1 MTGPYTGGDTHPA
14 NGTPGTAYPGD
25 VRATGVPETEE
36 EPSIG
41 RIVSQLTSD
50 VGTLTRQELA
60 LAKAELREEAKQAG
74 KGAGMLGGAAFAG
87 WMLAL
92 FVSLTAMWALAEVM
106 HLAWAALI
114 VAAVWAVVAAVL
126 AASGRKALRDVNP
139 KPEQTVETLKEDA
152 QWLKTRKP

>member
-1 MTGPYTGGDTHPA
+1 MSEPYTPTGDLRAPTAVPA
-14 NGTPGTAYPGD
+14 GSSYDDASLG
-25 VRATGVPETEE
+25 E
-36 EPSIG
+36 
-41 RIVSQLTSD
+41 IVSRLTGD

-60 LAKAELREEAKQAG
+60 LAKAELQAEAKQAG
-74 KGAGMLGGAAFAG
+74 KGAGMLGGAAVAG

-92 FVSLTAMWALAEVM
+92 FVSLTVMWALGEAM

-114 VAAVWAVVAAVL
+114 VAAIWGVIAAVL
-126 AASGRKALRDVNP
+126 AASGRKALKDVNP